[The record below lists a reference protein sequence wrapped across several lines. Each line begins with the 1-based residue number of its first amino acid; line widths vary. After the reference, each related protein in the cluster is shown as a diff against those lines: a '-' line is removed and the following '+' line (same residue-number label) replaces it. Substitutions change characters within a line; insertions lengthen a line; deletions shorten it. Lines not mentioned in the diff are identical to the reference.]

1 MKPAKPPRVRLSRSQ
16 EPTPAKMGFESL
28 HLTDIADRLRR
39 ASVNMKTGNLGTAYS
54 DLQQASIEL
63 TAIMYEVAREI
74 GVHQERFSRYQSD
87 QMEGTD
93 D

>member
-1 MKPAKPPRVRLSRSQ
+1 MKPAKPPRVGSQ
-16 EPTPAKMGFESL
+16 EPTPAKMGLESA
-28 HLTDIADRLRR
+28 HLTDIADRLLR
-39 ASVNMKTGNLGTAYS
+39 AAGNMKTGNLGTAYS

-74 GVHQERFSRYQSD
+74 GVHQERFSRYQND
-87 QMEGTD
+87 QMEGID